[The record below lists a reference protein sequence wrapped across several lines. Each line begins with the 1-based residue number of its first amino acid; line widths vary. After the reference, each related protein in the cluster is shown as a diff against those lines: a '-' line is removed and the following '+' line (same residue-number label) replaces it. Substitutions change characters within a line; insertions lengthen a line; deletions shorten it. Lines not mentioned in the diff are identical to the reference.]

1 MRGILIKMSKVEISD
16 YAMVEETEDKETTY
30 KRKADA
36 PTYSQMFGLNGQI
49 EVVRKYVDS
58 IGAIKVKSS
67 SPETHE
73 EVYQKGSAFIAIHP
87 SRDCVSVGG
96 VEKEV
101 MKCFEEILGGKK

>member
-1 MRGILIKMSKVEISD
+1 MATTEIPID
-16 YAMVEETEDKETTY
+16 YTMQEETEEKEIY
-30 KRKADA
+30 KRKADM
-36 PTYSQMFGLNGQI
+36 PTYSQIFGLNGQI
-49 EVVRKYVDS
+49 KVVRKYADS

-96 VEKEV
+96 VEKEI
-101 MKCFEEILGGKK
+101 MKGFEKILGGEK